1 MSEGFINVL
10 KPPGMTSHDVVAWVR
25 RLLGV
30 RRVGHAGT
38 LDPPAAGVL
47 VVALGRATRLVGF
60 LPGVKTYRGEIT
72 FGVSTTTLDAEGEVV
87 RRVPCRLTQADLE
100 RVLPKFRGDIEQ
112 IPPMVSAVHYR
123 GRRLYELARTGLNV
137 DRPPRRVHIARLKVL
152 AFTPHPEHPRALI
165 ECECSAGTYIRV
177 LAADIGRALG
187 TEAYLSFLLRTAS
200 GPFAIGSS
208 LTLEELEGAVR
219 FGDSRNWLCLP
230 EAGLGHLPVLV
241 LERRESQLFRHGNA
255 VKLPAGREPAA
266 GGQHVVVRDGAQTFL
281 GVGHLL
287 QQGNDWML
295 QPDVVFS

>member
-72 FGVSTTTLDAEGEVV
+72 FGVGTTTLDGEGEVV
-87 RRVPCRLTQADLE
+87 RRAPCRVSQADLE
-100 RVLPKFRGDIEQ
+100 RVLPKFLGDIEQ
-112 IPPMVSAVHYR
+112 VPPMVSAVHFR
-123 GRRLYELARTGLNV
+123 GRRLYELARAGLNV
-137 DRPPRRVHIARLKVL
+137 ERPPRRVHIARLKIL
-152 AFTPHPEHPRALI
+152 GFNPHPEHPRALI
-165 ECECSAGTYIRV
+165 ECECSPGTYIRT

-200 GPFAIGSS
+200 GPFEIGSS
-208 LTLEELEGAVR
+208 LTLEELEEAVR
-219 FGDSRNWLCLP
+219 FGDSQKWLSPP
-230 EAGLGHLPVLV
+230 EAGVGHLPALV
-241 LERRESQLFRHGNA
+241 LDRKGSRLFRHGNT
-255 VKLPAGREPAA
+255 VEVAGGMEPAPDP
-266 GGQHVVVRDGAQTFL
+266 QYVLVRDDALAFL
-281 GVGHLL
+281 GVGHLSRR
-287 QQGNDWML
+287 GNDWIL

>member
-47 VVALGRATRLVGF
+47 VVALGRATRLVGY

-72 FGVSTTTLDAEGEVV
+72 FGVSTTTLDGEGEVV
-87 RRVPCRLTQADLE
+87 RRAPCRLTQADLE
-100 RVLPKFRGDIEQ
+100 QVLPKFRGDIEQ

-123 GRRLYELARTGLNV
+123 GRRLYELARTGLDV
-137 DRPPRRVHIARLKVL
+137 DRPRRRVHIARLEVL

-165 ECECSAGTYIRV
+165 ECECSSGTYVRA

-200 GPFAIGSS
+200 GPFAISSS
-208 LTLEELEGAVR
+208 LTLEELEEAVR
-219 FGDSRNWLCLP
+219 GGDRDWLCPP
-230 EAGLGHLPVLV
+230 EAGLGHLPTLV
-241 LERRESQLFRHGNA
+241 LDRKATRLFRHGNA
-255 VKLPAGREPAA
+255 VEVPAGTQPAP
-266 GGQHVVVRDGAQTFL
+266 GLRFVVRDDTLTFL
-281 GVGHLL
+281 GVGRLSR
-287 QQGNDWML
+287 QGEDWML
-295 QPDVVFS
+295 QPEVVFS